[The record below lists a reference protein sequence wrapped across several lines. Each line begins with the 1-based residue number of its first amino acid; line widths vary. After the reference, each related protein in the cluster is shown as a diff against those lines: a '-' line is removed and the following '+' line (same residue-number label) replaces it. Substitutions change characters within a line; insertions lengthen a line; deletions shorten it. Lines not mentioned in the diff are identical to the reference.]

1 MKSLLLIS
9 FILLNINIFSQSKVE
24 SMTKEDIV
32 SSYLTKK
39 DIFFYSSDYFT
50 KKMFD
55 KQPYDK
61 EKIKNT
67 IEAMSFVKIDE
78 NNDRYRISTFTNN
91 GDFVVLIFNITNVNC
106 LNKTAEMRNYKEMNI
121 TQNLKNFSD
130 GYLLNLDENYGNY
143 IDRIIAQVNAKCRK

>member
-1 MKSLLLIS
+1 MKYLLIIS
-9 FILLNINIFSQSKVE
+9 FILLNINTFSQSKVD
-24 SMTKEDIV
+24 SMTKEDLV
-32 SSYLTKK
+32 SAYITKK

-61 EKIKNT
+61 DKIKNT

-121 TQNLKNFSD
+121 TQNLKNVSD
-130 GYLLNLDENYGNY
+130 GYLLNLEENYGNY
-143 IDRIIAQVNAKCRK
+143 IDKIIAQVIAKCRK

>member
-1 MKSLLLIS
+1 MKYLLIIS
-9 FILLNINIFSQSKVE
+9 FILLNINTFSQSKVD
-24 SMTKEDIV
+24 SMTKEYLV
-32 SSYLTKK
+32 SAYITKK
-39 DIFFYSSDYFT
+39 DIFLYSSDYFT

-61 EKIKNT
+61 DKIKNT

-121 TQNLKNFSD
+121 TQNLKNVSD
-130 GYLLNLDENYGNY
+130 GYLLNLEENYGNY
-143 IDRIIAQVNAKCRK
+143 IDKIIAQVIAKCRK

>member
-91 GDFVVLIFNITNVNC
+91 GDFVVLIFNITNVLVAQLKYTNTC
-106 LNKTAEMRNYKEMNI
+106 IKTR
-121 TQNLKNFSD
+121 
-130 GYLLNLDENYGNY
+130 
-143 IDRIIAQVNAKCRK
+143 

>member
-1 MKSLLLIS
+1 MKS
-9 FILLNINIFSQSKVE
+9 
-24 SMTKEDIV
+24 
-32 SSYLTKK
+32 LTKK

-106 LNKTAEMRNYKEMNI
+106 QKKTSEMRNYKEMNI
-121 TQNLKNFSD
+121 TQNLKNFSEEKLKSLIGD
-130 GYLLNLDENYGNY
+130 LLDTEYKIKSGFGEEEILINIL
-143 IDRIIAQVNAKCRK
+143 ILKV